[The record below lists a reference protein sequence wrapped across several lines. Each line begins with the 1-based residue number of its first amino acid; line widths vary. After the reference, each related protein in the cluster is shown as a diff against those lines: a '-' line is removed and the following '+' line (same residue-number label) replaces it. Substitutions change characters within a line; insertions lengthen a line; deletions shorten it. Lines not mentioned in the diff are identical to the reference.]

1 MKGILDVGAAGAP
14 SLPGGSGPSG
24 GGSTPN
30 PVDLLPKVAPATL
43 SGGDWPFYGR
53 DLANSRNGGNN
64 GPSWNELLTMGP
76 VWSFQSTNGDFTGTP
91 VVAQGVLVAAAFGG
105 S

>member
-30 PVDLLPKVAPATL
+30 PVDLLPKAAPAPL

-64 GPSWNELLTMGP
+64 GPSRNELLRRGP
-76 VWSFQSTNGDFTGTP
+76 VWTFQSTNGDVTGTP
-91 VVAQGVLVAAAFGG
+91 VVRPRALVAAAYG
-105 S
+105 